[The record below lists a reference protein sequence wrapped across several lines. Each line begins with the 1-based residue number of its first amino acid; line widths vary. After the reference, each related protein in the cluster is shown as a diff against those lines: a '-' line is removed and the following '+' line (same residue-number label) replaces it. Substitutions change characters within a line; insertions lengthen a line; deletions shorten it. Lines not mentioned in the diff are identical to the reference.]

1 MTIDDLAS
9 YLMAN
14 LNACIAARSTVAVPL
29 IAINADQIVTRDYQ
43 LPAKKVGIFLDPQ
56 QETIDPLTMTTIDV
70 RLPVEIIVFTQAD
83 TVALMRAK
91 ADGYMLAILDCI
103 GEHADFFEIE
113 SRDRFDGVEGKED
126 IKAAKVVAVFRY
138 EEAR

>member
-1 MTIDDLAS
+1 MTIDDLTT
-9 YLMAN
+9 YLVAN
-14 LNACIAARSTVAVPL
+14 LNGCIAGRSTPEVPL
-29 IAINADQIVTRDYQ
+29 TAITEDQIASREYQ

-56 QETIDPLTMTTIDV
+56 QETIEPLTMTTVDV
-70 RLPVEIIVFTQAD
+70 KLPVEIIVFTQAD

-91 ADGYMLAILDCI
+91 ADAYMLAVLDCI
-103 GEHADFFEIE
+103 GEHDDFFEIE